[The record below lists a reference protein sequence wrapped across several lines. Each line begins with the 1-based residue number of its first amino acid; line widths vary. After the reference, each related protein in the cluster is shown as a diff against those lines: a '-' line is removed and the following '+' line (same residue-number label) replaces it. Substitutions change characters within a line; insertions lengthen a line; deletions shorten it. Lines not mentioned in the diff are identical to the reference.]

1 MKVNH
6 APARKKRRKKVMKR
20 AKGFWGE
27 RSTKYRRALE
37 TLRRAGAFAYAH
49 RRLKKREFRSLWIVR
64 LNAAVRE
71 KGMLYKNFIHLW
83 NTGDEWGDTLGTLF
97 AVAEELHNRGE
108 GPPASWDYSPGA
120 GVSSR
125 NDDPEMSDQDKYDQA
140 LNQQQGMD
148 DGGDYDEYMDLKH
161 VDTPT
166 LEKFGEF
173 LIDLRDKLEAEGK
186 DY

>member
-1 MKVNH
+1 M
-6 APARKKRRKKVMKR
+6 R
-20 AKGFWGE
+20 AKEFVEDIVNMQQW
-27 RSTKYRRALE
+27 
-37 TLRRAGAFAYAH
+37 
-49 RRLKKREFRSLWIVR
+49 KK
-64 LNAAVRE
+64 E
-71 KGMLYKNFIHLW
+71 KGGSASDVTYDDLYRNFIHLW

-97 AVAEELHNRGE
+97 AVAGELHRRGE

-120 GVSSR
+120 GATSR
-125 NDDPEMSDQDKYDQA
+125 SDDREMSDQDKYDQA
-140 LNQQQGMD
+140 LSQQQGMD
-148 DGGDYDEYMDLKH
+148 DEAGYDDYMDLKH